1 MSTTS
6 QLRRALAFIAW
17 RLITGQQGQ
26 SIYDHA
32 NDTRQAF
39 IGDVDETRIDV
50 RDGRGLHLRGA
61 GGSGM
66 YTLETGAG
74 AKPVTLKI
82 SGLDFE
88 GFDYTASCRFTGSV
102 DRRQL
107 SLRQGRHSESY
118 VYSIES

>member
-1 MSTTS
+1 VSTTS
-6 QLRRALAFIAW
+6 DLRRAVAFVAW
-17 RLITGQQGQ
+17 RLITGQQGR

-32 NDTRQAF
+32 DDTRQAF
-39 IGDVDETRIDV
+39 IGEVDETRIDV

-66 YTLETGAG
+66 YTLEPGVD
-74 AKPVTLKI
+74 AKPITLKI

-88 GFDYTASCRFTGSV
+88 GFDYAASCRFTGSV

-107 SLRQGRHSESY
+107 SVRQGSHSESR
-118 VYSIES
+118 VYSIDG